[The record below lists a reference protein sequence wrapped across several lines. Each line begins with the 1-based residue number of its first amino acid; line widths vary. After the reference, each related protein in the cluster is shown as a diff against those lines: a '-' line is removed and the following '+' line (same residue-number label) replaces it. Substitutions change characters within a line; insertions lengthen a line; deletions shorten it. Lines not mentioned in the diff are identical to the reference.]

1 MAVSV
6 GDRVTMPGYRFRF
19 SGEVVEIL
27 NEYTCMVKMD
37 GWPHTEPIQ
46 WETSRLEI
54 TNQELGSAADE
65 ARGEQR

>member
-1 MAVSV
+1 MGVSV
-6 GDRVTMPGYRFRF
+6 GDRVTMPGYRFRL

-54 TNQELGSAADE
+54 TNQDHGSAAG
-65 ARGEQR
+65 RGESEG